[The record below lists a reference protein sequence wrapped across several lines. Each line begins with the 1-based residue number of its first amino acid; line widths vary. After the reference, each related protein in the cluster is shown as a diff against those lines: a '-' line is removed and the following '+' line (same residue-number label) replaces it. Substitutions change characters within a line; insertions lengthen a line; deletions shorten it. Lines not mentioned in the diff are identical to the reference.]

1 VIPAGI
7 LPVQICHYYAI
18 RGAIMMRGIILCAC
32 AALVSATRAA
42 AGDKEECPKADP
54 VLQFAQPDMPS
65 REKADKQRRAED
77 CRKTKRII
85 LM

>member
-1 VIPAGI
+1 M
-7 LPVQICHYYAI
+7 
-18 RGAIMMRGIILCAC
+18 MMRGIILCAPIALVS
-32 AALVSATRAA
+32 AALVSATPAM

-54 VLQFAQPDMPS
+54 VLQFSQPNMPA
-65 REKADKQRRAED
+65 REKAEKQRKGED